1 MQEAGIEVIKEFKKG
16 DFRIENSPL
25 YTLLF
30 LKGDICFSIDGIPYT
45 SNDYTIIFL
54 TPFQVFEI
62 VKGHLHQL
70 ILFHGDFYCIEYHK
84 KEVACNGLL
93 FNNIY
98 LTPFIRVDVSLFEE
112 LEMISEK
119 MQKLLVKPSNYDEPI
134 LKSYLQLV
142 LALCSKEKLNEIAL
156 IENNELLLLEDLTF
170 QNELEQFFIEQRE
183 VSFYAERLGISV
195 NSLSKKV
202 KKQYGK
208 SPSSMIRERVI
219 LEAKKLL
226 HLTTKPIKEIAS
238 ILNFEDEYY
247 FSRYFKK
254 AVGSS
259 PKNYRESVGIS
270 RVAQ

>member
-1 MQEAGIEVIKEFKKG
+1 MQENGIEVLKGSKDEDFK
-16 DFRIENSPL
+16 IENSPL
-25 YTLLF
+25 YALLF
-30 LKGDICFSIDGIPYT
+30 VKGDVGFSVDGIPYCSKDHT
-45 SNDYTIIFL
+45 VIFL

-98 LTPFIRVDVSLFEE
+98 LEPFIRVDVSLFEE
-112 LEMISEK
+112 LKMITNK
-119 MQKLLVKPSNYDEPI
+119 MQNLLVAPSKYDEPI

-142 LALCSKEKLNEIAL
+142 LALCSKEKLNEIESK
-156 IENNELLLLEDLTF
+156 ENKELLLVEDFTF

-183 VSFYAERLGISV
+183 VSFYADRLSISV

-208 SPSSMIRERVI
+208 SPSIMIQERVI

-259 PKNYRESVGIS
+259 PKHYRERVGIS